1 MREEL
6 LVMRKEQES
15 MKASYFYKA
24 DSLEGELQKHVA
36 KRAHLKAKVAKVR
49 AVLEALN
56 QMVQDGLREGH
67 SDQDD
72 DGLLVRQA
80 KGLVAARGKPGE
92 N

>member
-67 SDQDD
+67 S
-72 DGLLVRQA
+72 G
-80 KGLVAARGKPGE
+80 
-92 N
+92 

>member
-36 KRAHLKAKVAKVR
+36 KRAHLKAKVSKVR

-67 SDQDD
+67 S
-72 DGLLVRQA
+72 
-80 KGLVAARGKPGE
+80 E
-92 N
+92 

>member
-56 QMVQDGLREGH
+56 QMVQDGLREGYC
-67 SDQDD
+67 DQDD

>member
-6 LVMRKEQES
+6 LVMRKEHES

-36 KRAHLKAKVAKVR
+36 KRAHMKAKVAKVK

-67 SDQDD
+67 S
-72 DGLLVRQA
+72 
-80 KGLVAARGKPGE
+80 E
-92 N
+92 

>member
-67 SDQDD
+67 S
-72 DGLLVRQA
+72 
-80 KGLVAARGKPGE
+80 E
-92 N
+92 